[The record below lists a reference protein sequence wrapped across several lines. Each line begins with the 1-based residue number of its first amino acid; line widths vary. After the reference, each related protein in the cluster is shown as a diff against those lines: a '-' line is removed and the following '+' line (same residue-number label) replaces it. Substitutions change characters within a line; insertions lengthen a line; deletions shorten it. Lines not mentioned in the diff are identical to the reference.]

1 MSDASL
7 AIADLA
13 TKLAGVATVRTGLTA
28 TESTS
33 AALPVITVWST
44 NDAPVES
51 AQGRGHEYTR
61 TVVIEYKAAAST
73 FGDGLD
79 TALTAIRRAIK
90 TELLSSVSL
99 SGYANQLRQTGA
111 RFFAPADNS
120 DIAIV
125 QVTLEFDYLERFV

>member
-13 TKLAGVATVRTGLTA
+13 SKLAGVATVRVGLAA
-28 TESTS
+28 TETTS
-33 AALPVITVWST
+33 ATMPVITIWST
-44 NDAPVES
+44 NDAPVD
-51 AQGRGHEYTR
+51 ANQGRGHEYTR
-61 TVVIEYKAAAST
+61 TVVLEYKAADEK

-79 TALTAIRRAIK
+79 TALTAIRNALK
-90 TELLSSVSL
+90 TELVSSISL

-120 DIAIV
+120 DTAIV
-125 QVTLEFDYLERFV
+125 QVTLEFDYLERF